1 MDNIVIAIAKGRI
14 EKDVYRRLKILNMED
29 CIETDSRKL
38 IFTDEENKITYIHVK
53 PSDVVTYV
61 EKGVADLGI
70 VGKDT
75 ILENEND
82 DDDEVYELLDLG
94 FGKCKFSVAG
104 IKGKNNYSKEEILK
118 VATKYPHIAK
128 KYFKSRGQNIEIIK
142 LNGSVELAPI
152 VGLSDVI
159 VDLVETG
166 NTLKVNGLEIV
177 EDMCNISSRIIANR
191 VSYKFNKEKIENI
204 VEKFA
209 STLNIENY

>member
-1 MDNIVIAIAKGRI
+1 MKVDNIVIAIAKGRI
-14 EKDVYRRLKILNMED
+14 EKDIYKRLKILKMEE

-38 IFTDEENKITYIHVK
+38 IFKDDENKITYIHVK

-75 ILENEND
+75 IMENEND
-82 DDDEVYELLDLG
+82 NEVYELLDLG

-104 IKGKNNYSKEEILK
+104 VKGKNNYTKEEILK
-118 VATKYPHIAK
+118 VATKYPTIARN
-128 KYFKSRGQNIEIIK
+128 YFKSKGQKIEIIK

-166 NTLKVNGLEIV
+166 NTLKANGLEIV

-191 VSYKFNKEKIENI
+191 VSYKFNKNEIEEI
-204 VEKFA
+204 VNKFA
-209 STLNIENY
+209 STLDK

>member
-82 DDDEVYELLDLG
+82 DEVYELLDLG

-142 LNGSVELAPI
+142 LNRSVELAPI

>member
-14 EKDVYRRLKILNMED
+14 EKDVYRRLKILNIED

-38 IFTDEENKITYIHVK
+38 IFTDEENNITYIHVK

-61 EKGVADLGI
+61 EKGVADIGI

-82 DDDEVYELLDLG
+82 NEVYELLDLG

-104 IKGKNNYSKEEILK
+104 VKGKNNYSKEEILK
-118 VATKYPHIAK
+118 VATKYPTIAK
-128 KYFKSRGQNIEIIK
+128 NYFKSRGQKIEIIK

-166 NTLKVNGLEIV
+166 NTLKANGLEIV
-177 EDMCNISSRIIANR
+177 EDMCNISSRIIVNR
-191 VSYKFNKEKIENI
+191 VSYKFKKSKIENI

>member
-14 EKDVYRRLKILNMED
+14 EKNVYRRLKILNMED

-75 ILENEND
+75 ILENEN
-82 DDDEVYELLDLG
+82 DDEVYELLDLG

>member
-82 DDDEVYELLDLG
+82 DEVYELLDLG

-104 IKGKNNYSKEEILK
+104 IKGKNNYLKEEILK

>member
-82 DDDEVYELLDLG
+82 DEVYELLDLG

-159 VDLVETG
+159 VDVVETG

>member
-75 ILENEND
+75 ILENEN
-82 DDDEVYELLDLG
+82 DDEVYELLDLG

-166 NTLKVNGLEIV
+166 NTIKANGLEV
-177 EDMCNISSRIIANR
+177 YEDLFDISARIIANR
-191 VSYKFNKEKIENI
+191 VSYKFNYDKIQKI
-204 VEKFA
+204 IDLFDSYSK
-209 STLNIENY
+209 SK

>member
-75 ILENEND
+75 ISENEN
-82 DDDEVYELLDLG
+82 DDEVYELLDLG

>member
-1 MDNIVIAIAKGRI
+1 MDNIVLAIAKGRI

-75 ILENEND
+75 ILENEN
-82 DDDEVYELLDLG
+82 DDEVYELLDLG

>member
-75 ILENEND
+75 ILENEN
-82 DDDEVYELLDLG
+82 DDEVYELLDLG

-209 STLNIENY
+209 STLNIKNY

>member
-53 PSDVVTYV
+53 LSDVVTYV

-75 ILENEND
+75 ILENEN
-82 DDDEVYELLDLG
+82 DDEVYELLDLG

>member
-38 IFTDEENKITYIHVK
+38 IFTDEENNITYIHVK

-61 EKGVADLGI
+61 EKGVADIGI

-82 DDDEVYELLDLG
+82 NEVYELLDLG

-104 IKGKNNYSKEEILK
+104 VKGKNNYSKEEILK
-118 VATKYPHIAK
+118 VATKYPTIAK
-128 KYFKSRGQNIEIIK
+128 NYFKSRGQKIEIIK

-177 EDMCNISSRIIANR
+177 EDMCNISSRIIVNR
-191 VSYKFNKEKIENI
+191 VSYKFKKSKIENI

>member
-29 CIETDSRKL
+29 CIETDSGKL

-75 ILENEND
+75 ILENEN
-82 DDDEVYELLDLG
+82 DDEVYELLDLG

>member
-1 MDNIVIAIAKGRI
+1 M
-14 EKDVYRRLKILNMED
+14 YRRLKILNMED

-75 ILENEND
+75 ILENEN
-82 DDDEVYELLDLG
+82 DDEVYELLDLG

>member
-14 EKDVYRRLKILNMED
+14 EKDVYRRLKILSMEN

-38 IFTDEENKITYIHVK
+38 IFTDEENNITYIHVK

-82 DDDEVYELLDLG
+82 NEVYELLDLG

-104 IKGKNNYSKEEILK
+104 VRGKNNYLKEETLK
-118 VATKYPHIAK
+118 VATKYPTIAK
-128 KYFKSRGQNIEIIK
+128 NYFKSRGQKIEIIK

-166 NTLKVNGLEIV
+166 NTLKANGLEIV

-191 VSYKFNKEKIENI
+191 VSYKFKKVKIENI
-204 VEKFA
+204 IEKFE

>member
-82 DDDEVYELLDLG
+82 DEVYELLDLG

-128 KYFKSRGQNIEIIK
+128 KYFKSSGQNIEIIK

>member
-82 DDDEVYELLDLG
+82 DEVYELLDLG

-128 KYFKSRGQNIEIIK
+128 KYFKSRGQNIEIIN

>member
-75 ILENEND
+75 ILENEN
-82 DDDEVYELLDLG
+82 DDEVYELLDLG

-191 VSYKFNKEKIENI
+191 VSYKFNKEKLENI

>member
-75 ILENEND
+75 ILENEN
-82 DDDEVYELLDLG
+82 DDEVYELLDLG

>member
-29 CIETDSRKL
+29 CIEIDSRKL

-75 ILENEND
+75 ILENEN
-82 DDDEVYELLDLG
+82 DDEVYELLDLG

-166 NTLKVNGLEIV
+166 NTLKANGLEIV

>member
-1 MDNIVIAIAKGRI
+1 MEFKYVFTNEKEKEDLINKNSHLTLIKIAYHLD
-14 EKDVYRRLKILNMED
+14 ENY
-29 CIETDSRKL
+29 L

-75 ILENEND
+75 ILENEN
-82 DDDEVYELLDLG
+82 DDEVYELLDLG